1 MEFKIRMGVPEMKD
15 FWDDLSKRY
24 KNNLLKEDEKK
35 KFKKLVKSLTYLSR
49 NPKHNS
55 LTTHEIRPL
64 SKKFGMKVWHSYI
77 ENKTPAGG
85 RIFWAYGPSKK
96 EITILG
102 IEPHPED
109 KKRSGYETV
118 SLSNLPE

>member
-1 MEFKIRMGVPEMKD
+1 
-15 FWDDLSKRY
+15 
-24 KNNLLKEDEKK
+24 
-35 KFKKLVKSLTYLSR
+35 
-49 NPKHNS
+49 
-55 LTTHEIRPL
+55 
-64 SKKFGMKVWHSYI
+64 MKVWHSYI